1 MTLEEKIRRIRA
13 LVARRKT
20 DGSQSPENARK
31 LLIEEGVYTKDGQIA
46 PEYGGKSRR
55 KKKVA

>member
-1 MTLEEKIRRIRA
+1 MTLDEKIRRIQA

-31 LLIEEGVYTKDGQIA
+31 LLIEEGVYAEDGQIA
-46 PEYGGKSRR
+46 PEYGGKGRR
-55 KKKVA
+55 KRKVA